1 MTDVLES
8 DAPAEVGVQPETVA
22 PWLHTVFLLTVLAL
36 WGIYG
41 ALHWRL
47 LLTAMPRVVVYAN
60 HIVLQSLL
68 LGATIAGLYHRREF
82 IAAALGKFT
91 ASSVA
96 GDVGRGILIYLGASV
111 AIIVISIVIRPLHLT
126 HQKAAVEALLPHNFG
141 ELALWMLVSLAAG
154 CCEEFVFRGYL
165 MRQLASWFGN
175 VWVAVGVSALLFG
188 CMHFYEGSAAVFE
201 IGGLGLVYGVVA
213 VRQGNLRTVMVAHF
227 LQDALAGLFL
237 YLRR

>member
-1 MTDVLES
+1 MPEVVES
-8 DAPAEVGVQPETVA
+8 EAPAVVHTRPKPVA
-22 PWLHTVFLLTVLAL
+22 PWPHTVFLLIVLAL

-68 LGATIAGLYHRREF
+68 VGATIAGLYHRREF
-82 IAAALGKFT
+82 IGGALSKIT
-91 ASSVA
+91 ARDLA
-96 GDVGRGILIYLGASV
+96 GDAGRGLLIYLGASV
-111 AIIVISIVIRPLHLT
+111 AIILIAILIRPLHLS
-126 HQKAAVEALLPHNFG
+126 HQKAAVEALLPHTFG
-141 ELALWMLVSLAAG
+141 ELALWMVVSLAAG

-165 MRQLASWFGN
+165 LRQMESWFGN
-175 VWVAVGVSALLFG
+175 VWVAVGASALLFG

-213 VRQGNLRTVMVAHF
+213 VRQGNLRTVMFAHF